1 MMQRFP
7 KSYLKIPGAF
17 HAVYSMAIDEDE
29 KEKPQEG
36 ELIGDRSTRQER
48 KRQTGRGLTN

>member
-36 ELIGDRSTRQER
+36 ELIGDRSTRQE
-48 KRQTGRGLTN
+48 KEKDKQEED